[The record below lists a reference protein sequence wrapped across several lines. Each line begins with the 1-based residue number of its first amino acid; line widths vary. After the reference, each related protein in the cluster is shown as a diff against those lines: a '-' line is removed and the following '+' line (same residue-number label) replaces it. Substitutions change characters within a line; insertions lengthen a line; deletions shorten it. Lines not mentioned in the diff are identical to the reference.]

1 MGGRG
6 QPTCRAPAFLPGRPP
21 PRPWWGSVG
30 VRPRSGTGRN
40 TGPPEPAILG
50 TLCPLR
56 PGGRG
61 GPRPARTG
69 MHLPQSDRPRA
80 AEASSGIEKHL
91 PPTTPVGG
99 LGPGAGRRTGDQP
112 PRLSSF
118 HSAAS
123 GCASTVTSSSKGPG
137 EGPPARGWDRPSD
150 PEPRRPLELG
160 PPWGDRMWDT
170 TSPQCQATAPLPLP
184 CRARGRPWVGSH
196 PAEGRMAQALALQ
209 FSLKFHLPAVPGPP
223 C

>member
-1 MGGRG
+1 MWQCGGQTEIWHWKEHRPPRASHPGNPSAPSARGAGEAHAQHAQGRICRKATGPG
-6 QPTCRAPAFLPGRPP
+6 QP
-21 PRPWWGSVG
+21 
-30 VRPRSGTGRN
+30 
-40 TGPPEPAILG
+40 
-50 TLCPLR
+50 
-56 PGGRG
+56 
-61 GPRPARTG
+61 
-69 MHLPQSDRPRA
+69 
-80 AEASSGIEKHL
+80 EASSGIEKHL

-99 LGPGAGRRTGDQP
+99 PGPGAGRRSGDQP